1 MAILHGSWLMPSQS
15 STLQPQGTG
24 QPRTAQNSPGAQ
36 LDGQRGIFFVWGEVW
51 RRVEPIVA
59 GNDAVPAHPY
69 GMSRDELVDVVRS
82 LQSQQSLDW
91 PESVESRGQERWQ
104 TVAIALPSHRAQKG
118 RGKTAQEAI
127 FPQHSASAL
136 SPDDTLDSSSN
147 PKKSSKKPDE
157 PFLQS
162 WAVTGVCL
170 TPAEALQV
178 LHSLPLNLADVSD
191 SFLGGDLRFWSHIAR
206 WNLDLL
212 ARSKYLPLLDQR
224 PNGVGQSRW
233 RVLLDSSTDQ
243 ARLEHYAT
251 QMPAVCRAIVPL
263 DHGALS
269 ATQGGP
275 PTNETRSDG
284 DSPQGTEPVTEP
296 AAAKSTEM
304 GHSSPQPEPAGDGT
318 EPPQRPPF
326 PDART
331 LLFNFLDHILDTQV
345 RSITASIPLPTAPL
359 TRELPLRE
367 WLQSLGTD
375 ATLDADPDQ
384 VKRLQSILTTWSA
397 PVQRQLSQKIAA
409 FHTALKLVPP
419 PQANQEWTLE
429 YGLQAI
435 DDEDFWVSADV
446 VWAHPVEQL
455 AHEGRMIE
463 QPQET
468 LLAGLG
474 LASRLYPVVEPSLQ
488 EMQPR
493 SCSLHPL
500 QVYEFIKN
508 TAWLLQD
515 KGLGVILPPSL
526 SSRDGWANRLGLAVR
541 AETPK
546 GKKKQG
552 FGLQSLLNFRWELT
566 IGGQRLSKEEFE
578 RLAALN
584 TPLVNING
592 EWVELR
598 EQDIKAANTFFE
610 SRKAQMSLSLEDAL
624 RISTGDSQTI
634 EKLPVVDFE
643 ASGSLQSLLE
653 TLTTGNQNV
662 DELDVPDGFQGDL
675 RPYQI
680 RGMSWLKFL
689 TQWGLGACLADD
701 MGLGKTI
708 QLIALLLHLKEEDAL
723 QKPVLLIC
731 PTSVLGNWEREVR
744 RFAPDLRV
752 MVHHGESRS
761 QLKAFEKVAASKD
774 LIITSYA
781 LVYRDEKTLKPIDW
795 QGVVLDEAQN
805 IKNPEAK
812 QSQVVRQLE
821 ADFRIALT
829 GTPVENRL
837 SELWS
842 IIDFLNP
849 GYLGPR
855 NFFQRRFAVP
865 IERYGDTDSLTAL
878 RSLVQPFILRRL
890 KTDRTIIQDLPD
902 KQEMNVFCGLSETQ
916 ADLYQRLVDQSLES
930 IEAAEGIQR
939 KGMILA
945 LLTRLKQV
953 CNHPVLLRDKE
964 EKGNDENGISTNDKK
979 TRTKSKPKSASR
991 SVEADSALSPQ
1002 SDKFPALSGKLQ
1014 RLEEM
1019 LEELLAEGDRALIF
1033 TQFAEWGK
1041 LMKTHL
1047 EKQFGREV
1055 LFLYGS
1061 TSREQREAMVD
1072 RFQNDPQGP
1081 RLFIL
1086 SLKAGGVGLNL
1097 TRANHVFHFDRWWNP
1112 AVENQATDRAFRIG
1126 QTRNVQVHKFVCSGT
1141 LEERINEMIESK
1153 KALSEQVVG
1162 TGENW
1167 LADFDTDQLRN
1178 LLLLDRNAI
1187 ID

>member
-1 MAILHGSWLMPSQS
+1 MFCI
-15 STLQPQGTG
+15 
-24 QPRTAQNSPGAQ
+24 
-36 LDGQRGIFFVWGEVW
+36 WGEVW
-51 RRVEPIVA
+51 RRVDPIVA
-59 GNDAVPAHPY
+59 DDKDAGADGVPEHPY
-69 GMSRDELVDVVRS
+69 GMSREELVEFVRS
-82 LQSQQSLDW
+82 LQSHHSINWPNSL
-91 PESVESRGQERWQ
+91 EFQGNERWQ
-104 TVAIALPSHRAQKG
+104 TGAIALPTHRAKKG
-118 RGKTAQEAI
+118 RGKSAQEGI

-136 SPDDTLDSSSN
+136 SPDDALDPSSS
-147 PKKSSKKPDE
+147 PKKSSKKKQSD

-162 WAVTGVCL
+162 WAVTSVCL

-178 LHSLPLNLADVSD
+178 LHSLPLNLADASD
-191 SFLGGDLRFWSHIAR
+191 SWLGGDLRFWSHIAR

-212 ARSKYLPLLDQR
+212 ARSKYLPLLDQPPDGTGR
-224 PNGVGQSRW
+224 SRW
-233 RVLLDSSTDQ
+233 RVLLDSSADQ
-243 ARLEHYAT
+243 ARLEYYAT
-251 QMPAVCRAIVPL
+251 QMPALCRAIVSPNSHPL
-263 DHGALS
+263 DSHL
-269 ATQGGP
+269 P
-275 PTNETRSDG
+275 
-284 DSPQGTEPVTEP
+284 DSHLQ
-296 AAAKSTEM
+296 
-304 GHSSPQPEPAGDGT
+304 HLC
-318 EPPQRPPF
+318 
-326 PDART
+326 PDARS
-331 LLFNFLDHILDTQV
+331 LLFSFLDHILDTQV
-345 RSITASIPLPTAPL
+345 RSVTASIPLPTAPL

-367 WLQSLGTD
+367 WLQSLG
-375 ATLDADPDQ
+375 ANPTLDADPDQ

-419 PQANQEWTLE
+419 PKPAQEWTLD

-435 DDEDFWVSADV
+435 DDENFWVSADV
-446 VWAHPVEQL
+446 VWEHPVERL
-455 AHEGRMIE
+455 TYEGRTIE

-474 LASRLYPVVEPSLQ
+474 LASRLYPVVEPSLHD
-488 EMQPR
+488 MQPR

-526 SSRDGWANRLGLAVR
+526 SRREGWANRLGLAVR
-541 AETPK
+541 AEAPK
-546 GKKKQG
+546 GQKKQG

-610 SRKAQMSLSLEDAL
+610 SRKDQMSLSLEDAL

-634 EKLPVVDFE
+634 EKLPVVDFD
-643 ASGSLQSLLE
+643 ASGSLQNLLE

-662 DELDVPDGFQGDL
+662 EDLEVPDSFQGNL
-675 RPYQI
+675 RPYQV
-680 RGMSWLKFL
+680 RGVSWLKFL

-752 MVHHGESRS
+752 TVHHGEKRS
-761 QLKAFEKVAASKD
+761 QLKVFEKVAASKD

-781 LVYRDEKTLKPIDW
+781 LSYRDEKTLKSIDW

-812 QSQVVRQLE
+812 QSQVVRQFE

-890 KTDRTIIQDLPD
+890 KTDRTIIQDLPN
-902 KQEMNVFCGLSETQ
+902 KQEMNVFCGLSNTQ

-953 CNHPVLLRDKE
+953 CNHPVLLSSDD
-964 EKGNDENGISTNDKK
+964 EKGIATNGK
-979 TRTKSKPKSASR
+979 TARTKSKLKSAAKSA
-991 SVEADSALSPQ
+991 EGETALSPH
-1002 SDKFPALSGKLQ
+1002 SDTFPTLSGKLQ

-1041 LMKTHL
+1041 LMKIHL
-1047 EKQFGREV
+1047 ENQFGREV

-1141 LEERINEMIESK
+1141 LEERINDMIESK